1 MSLGHG
7 PKVTTSNL
15 LLCLDAG
22 NTKSYSGSGTTWTDI
37 SGQLA
42 NASLLSTTNRR
53 PTYASNNGGV
63 LTFGQTSA
71 PRYTYVEV
79 GSRSFAPPLYDG
91 FSIEVWFQREGF
103 GTWTSGSTNYDGIWN
118 YHWQYYLSL
127 SGNHTGS
134 NYIFGSGGFSYDI
147 SMDTWY
153 HVVVTH
159 DQTTTTNNQKWYVN
173 GELEDTN
180 STSHPGYDSGTTP
193 ERLWVGNWD
202 ASWAMVGQVALFR
215 IYKDVLTGAEVQQ
228 NFEAQKGRFNL

>member
-15 LLCLDAG
+15 LCCLDAG
-22 NTKSYSGSGTTWTDI
+22 NPKSYPGSGTTWTDI
-37 SGQLA
+37 SGKLA
-42 NASLLSTTNRR
+42 NGSLLATTNRT

-63 LTFGQTSA
+63 LTFGQTSE

-79 GSRSFAPPLYDG
+79 GSRTFAPPLYDG

-103 GTWTSGSTNYDGIWN
+103 GTWTSGSTNYDGVWN
-118 YHWQYYLSL
+118 YHWQYNLAL

-134 NYIFGSGGFSYDI
+134 NYMFGSGGFSYDI

-159 DQTTTTNNQKWYVN
+159 DQTTSTNNQKWYVN

-180 STSHPGYDSGTTP
+180 SASNPGYDSGTTP
-193 ERLWVGNWD
+193 ERFWIGNWD
-202 ASWAMVGQVALFR
+202 ASWAMVGQIGLFR
-215 IYKDVLTGAEVQQ
+215 MYDGVLSDTEVQQ
-228 NFEAQKGRFNL
+228 NFEAQKGRFEL